1 MADVTEHTT
10 TTEGLALQVVGLAL
24 SEVIAA
30 NHFLAAASG
39 LLTPACAHV
48 GTAAFACDG
57 ETLACDPDLV
67 LEAFSRSRVAPTRE
81 VLHVLLHCILLHPF
95 VGADIDRRLWSLA
108 CDISVE
114 GLVAEILG
122 PAADER
128 AKAQGAVARRLAS
141 ELGRSLTA
149 ERIYRAL
156 RNGIAGSDLKVWE
169 QTFRVDDHTPWYPE
183 RKQGGK
189 AQDTPD
195 MPDAPMPNLSRDDDD
210 QGAAGR
216 AVAQEGDGEGA
227 ADDASLPDELP
238 EEAPSLP
245 SMTDERREQLREA
258 WEQASKSMRVDLET
272 LSRIH
277 GDRLAGLMRELE
289 VSQHETVDYREFLR
303 QFAIRQ
309 EDLHLSDEE
318 FDYVFYTYGLELYD
332 DMPLIEPLEY
342 RSSVRI
348 RDFVIVID
356 TSSSVTSRIVQ
367 NFVDAT
373 FDVLSSTGSFF
384 ETVNVHI
391 VQCDMRVQSDTK
403 ITSLNELDRWRRNI
417 KLLGFGGTDFRPAFR
432 YINELVGRGEFQD
445 LGGVIYFTD
454 GWGIYPERMPPY
466 KTAFVFYDEDHR
478 PDLVPAWAIQL
489 TLRPGEFESM
499 SVYH

>member
-1 MADVTEHTT
+1 
-10 TTEGLALQVVGLAL
+10 
-24 SEVIAA
+24 
-30 NHFLAAASG
+30 
-39 LLTPACAHV
+39 
-48 GTAAFACDG
+48 
-57 ETLACDPDLV
+57 
-67 LEAFSRSRVAPTRE
+67 
-81 VLHVLLHCILLHPF
+81 
-95 VGADIDRRLWSLA
+95 
-108 CDISVE
+108 
-114 GLVAEILG
+114 
-122 PAADER
+122 
-128 AKAQGAVARRLAS
+128 
-141 ELGRSLTA
+141 
-149 ERIYRAL
+149 
-156 RNGIAGSDLKVWE
+156 
-169 QTFRVDDHTPWYPE
+169 
-183 RKQGGK
+183 
-189 AQDTPD
+189 
-195 MPDAPMPNLSRDDDD
+195 
-210 QGAAGR
+210 
-216 AVAQEGDGEGA
+216 
-227 ADDASLPDELP
+227 
-238 EEAPSLP
+238 
-245 SMTDERREQLREA
+245 ERREQLREA

-289 VSQHETVDYREFLR
+289 VSQHEAVDYREFLR

-432 YINELVGRGEFQD
+432 YINELLARGEFQD

>member
-1 MADVTEHTT
+1 MANVDDKTARK
-10 TTEGLALQVVGLAL
+10 EGLALQVVGLAL
-24 SEVIAA
+24 SEVIAD

-39 LLTPACAHV
+39 LIVPACAPV
-48 GTAAFACDG
+48 GTAAFSCNG

-67 LEAFSRSRVAPTRE
+67 LETFSQARTAPVRE
-81 VLHVLLHCILLHPF
+81 VLHVLLHCVLLHPF
-95 VGADIDRRLWSLA
+95 VGDDIDRRLWSLA

-114 GLVAEILG
+114 GLVSEIMG
-122 PAADER
+122 PASGER
-128 AKAQGAVARRLAS
+128 AQAQERASRRLAS
-141 ELGRSLTA
+141 DLGSALTA
-149 ERIYRAL
+149 ERVYRAL
-156 RNGIAGSDLKVWE
+156 RDGAYDGELAAWE
-169 QTFRVDDHTPWYPE
+169 RAFRVDEHAPWYPE
-183 RKQGGK
+183 RQEQGGR
-189 AQDTPD
+189 QQEDQGPS
-195 MPDAPMPNLSRDDDD
+195 MQGLSRDDAEAELSR
-210 QGAAGR
+210 AA
-216 AVAQEGDGEGA
+216 ASQAEE
-227 ADDASLPDELP
+227 ADDDGSSTLPDELP
-238 EEAPSLP
+238 PEPAQGLP
-245 SMTDERREQLREA
+245 RLSDDRREQLREA

-272 LSRIH
+272 LSRTH

-289 VSQHETVDYREFLR
+289 VTQHETVDYREFLR

-309 EDLHLSDEE
+309 EDLHLSEDE
-318 FDYVFYTYGLELYD
+318 FDYVFYTYGLDLYG

-348 RDFVIVID
+348 RDFVIVLD

-367 NFVDAT
+367 QFVDAT

-384 ETVNVHI
+384 EQVNVHI

-403 ITSLNELDRWRRNI
+403 LTSIADLDRWRRNI